1 MSETMVRLHLNI
13 FLCTVAAYRNKGGML
28 FYHLQL
34 SMVAG
39 EGEQCFPICT
49 VVAGGVPATGDSTI
63 LYFYVHYCTYD
74 PALVLKSFHPTEH
87 ATIFCFHYLLALF

>member
-1 MSETMVRLHLNI
+1 MSETMVRLQLNI

-39 EGEQCFPICT
+39 EGGTVFPHLHSGCRGGTSNRRLHNTLFLCT
-49 VVAGGVPATGDSTI
+49 
-63 LYFYVHYCTYD
+63 
-74 PALVLKSFHPTEH
+74 
-87 ATIFCFHYLLALF
+87 LLHI